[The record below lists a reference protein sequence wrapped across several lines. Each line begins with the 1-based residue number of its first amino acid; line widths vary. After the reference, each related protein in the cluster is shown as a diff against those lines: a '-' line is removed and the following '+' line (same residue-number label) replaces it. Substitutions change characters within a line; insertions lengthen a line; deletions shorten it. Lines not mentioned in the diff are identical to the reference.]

1 MERTRY
7 LRRGDYAFSNQMVAP
22 IVFEEIGASQNYAL
36 RAMTSMIRHHT
47 VIGQP
52 MIGYIHSGEL
62 LNDAD
67 MDRQLARF
75 IEATR
80 RMAAARLA
88 EVYDDKNTQ
97 YNPVGYVL
105 AANKE
110 AEDVKLG
117 ARKDMVISRYDRTL
131 KEAQERLLP

>member
-1 MERTRY
+1 
-7 LRRGDYAFSNQMVAP
+7 MVAP

-47 VIGQP
+47 VVAQP

-62 LNDAD
+62 LNNAD
-67 MDRQLARF
+67 LDKQLTTF

-80 RMAAARLA
+80 RMTAARLT
-88 EVYDDKNTQ
+88 EVYDEKNAQ

-110 AEDVKLG
+110 AEDAKLG

-131 KEAQERLLP
+131 KEAEERLIP